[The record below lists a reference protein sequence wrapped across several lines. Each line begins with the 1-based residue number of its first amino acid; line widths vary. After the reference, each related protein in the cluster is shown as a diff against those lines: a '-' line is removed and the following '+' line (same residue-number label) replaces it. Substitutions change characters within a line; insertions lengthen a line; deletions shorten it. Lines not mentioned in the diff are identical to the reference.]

1 MSRQCELLGLPR
13 SCWYYRE
20 QTDPL
25 RLGEDERL
33 MRWIDAQYTRSPFFG
48 VMRMTATLRR
58 AGEEVNVKRVRR
70 LMRLMGLEAIY
81 PKPRT
86 SVKDPVNT
94 VYPYLLKDLKID
106 RIDQVW
112 CTDITY
118 IPLSRGW
125 AYLVAVMDWFSRFV
139 LSWEMSVTLDASF
152 CVDALKR
159 SLAMGT
165 PEIFNSDQGSQ
176 FTSSAFTGVLKAAG
190 VRISMDGRGRAF
202 DNIFI
207 GRCNTANPFY
217 ESNTLFS
224 RDFCRLRPQLAVAML
239 RSVASLCIGSICILS
254 SRRCALR
261 PRASIA
267 NGRVARPVTHR
278 AARDKED
285 RFNRQ
290 LPLRSFGFI
299 VTRVAR
305 QIVSARSAPPRI
317 KAD

>member
-207 GRCNTANPFY
+207 ERLWRSVKYEDVYVRGYDTPSAARVGMERYFAFYNFARPHQALDWRTPGEVYGANPPAAQ
-217 ESNTLFS
+217 SAW
-224 RDFCRLRPQLAVAML
+224 LREEYDVGCERKQDAA
-239 RSVASLCIGSICILS
+239 ASPL
-254 SRRCALR
+254 ALR
-261 PRASIA
+261 ARCEAAASPGKIHLIQ
-267 NGRVARPVTHR
+267 G
-278 AARDKED
+278 
-285 RFNRQ
+285 
-290 LPLRSFGFI
+290 GC
-299 VTRVAR
+299 
-305 QIVSARSAPPRI
+305 APS
-317 KAD
+317 